1 MTLPSTLTIVLPPT
15 FQSSFWPSGPTHLHA
30 GSASAPSSSSSSSLS
45 APAAPP
51 SYTTYRAPLLRLYSH
66 LQAGIDLNSRLLA
79 FVQHRTAS
87 EYAHAEALAL
97 PAPSP
102 SYHAPI
108 FPNAGQQARY
118 HSTFANL
125 AQAHIPGL
133 AGVATVLNLAE
144 QDTQRAQA
152 EAHGKLA
159 GLLESTILEPFAK
172 WTGEHRERIKSS
184 WDYVEEWLNNIE
196 NMGEEVGLTLAY
208 IFWPC

>member
-15 FQSSFWPSGPTHLHA
+15 FQSSFWPSGPTHHHA
-30 GSASAPSSSSSSSLS
+30 GSASASSSALN

-87 EYAHAEALAL
+87 EYAHAEALAS

-108 FPNAGQQARY
+108 FPSAGQQARY
-118 HSTFANL
+118 HSTFGNL
-125 AQAHIPGL
+125 AQANIPGL
-133 AGVATVLNLAE
+133 AGVAMVLNLAE

-152 EAHGKLA
+152 EAHGRLA
-159 GLLESTILEPFAK
+159 GLLESTILEPFGK

-196 NMGEEVGLTLAY
+196 NMGEEVRYFSFTCAY
-208 IFWPC
+208 NPCY